1 MDGAMQLGSSS
12 GRSLQ
17 WLELLAWLPECHLR
31 STPLWSACIL
41 DGVEGVMQAGEV
53 YLQFTSREVYLP
65 FTSRLGFHAALPLLL
80 QVCVLHKHVSR
91 PRIFSGTTQF
101 VVFRKHR
108 YKIWQ
113 VFDVCIAGK
122 MKKFVPPLYLYY
134 LYQIWLDAHALSYL
148 Y

>member
-1 MDGAMQLGSSS
+1 MDGAMQRGSSS

-53 YLQFTSREVYLP
+53 YLP

-80 QVCVLHKHVSR
+80 QVRSTQARLATTD
-91 PRIFSGTTQF
+91 IFWHNPICCLQKT
-101 VVFRKHR
+101 
-108 YKIWQ
+108 
-113 VFDVCIAGK
+113 
-122 MKKFVPPLYLYY
+122 
-134 LYQIWLDAHALSYL
+134 
-148 Y
+148 